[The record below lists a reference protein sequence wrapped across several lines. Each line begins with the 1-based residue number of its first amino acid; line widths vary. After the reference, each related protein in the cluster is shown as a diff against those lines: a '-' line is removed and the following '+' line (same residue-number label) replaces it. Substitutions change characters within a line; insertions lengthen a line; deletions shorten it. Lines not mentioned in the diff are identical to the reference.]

1 EILHSVTVSGEGK
14 KAKGR
19 ACSWLLPRTL
29 FPGFNLS
36 LLPPLFS
43 ASSLKPSKHTHIA
56 SSPVQ
61 FLYQRPRFSKPFS
74 GFSPSNL
81 SFPLNSKNCP
91 QRWTFKASLSAQ
103 ESARTENVKASAGE
117 DFPSL
122 KAMIRVYREALLNGD
137 DRIVSEIESRISIL
151 ENEKDGLEKQVL
163 ELSAEITSGKE
174 KYIRLQADFDNY
186 RKRSEK
192 ERLTARSD
200 AKGEVMESLLPMVDS
215 FERAKQQIKPET
227 EKEKK
232 IDTSYQGIYKQFVEI
247 MRSLQVAVVPTVG
260 KPFDPSEPNLQSGKH
275 FGLIVSFV
283 CLGILLVQFVFQF
296 QTLCASLVIFE
307 LHEAIAREESQ
318 EFKEGII
325 IQEFRRGFLLG
336 DRLLRPAMVKVSS
349 GPGSSKKAT
358 VVTHESS
365 GDDQ

>member
-1 EILHSVTVSGEGK
+1 MAASFSNH
-14 KAKGR
+14 
-19 ACSWLLPRTL
+19 
-29 FPGFNLS
+29 S
-36 LLPPLFS
+36 LLPPHFS
-43 ASSLKPSKHTHIA
+43 ASLKPSKHTHIA

-163 ELSAEITSGKE
+163 ELSTEITSGKE

-260 KPFDPSEPNLQSGKH
+260 KPFDPS
-275 FGLIVSFV
+275 
-283 CLGILLVQFVFQF
+283 
-296 QTLCASLVIFE
+296 

-325 IQEFRRGFLLG
+325 IQEFCRGFLLG

>member
-1 EILHSVTVSGEGK
+1 MAASFSNH
-14 KAKGR
+14 
-19 ACSWLLPRTL
+19 
-29 FPGFNLS
+29 S
-36 LLPPLFS
+36 LLPPHFS
-43 ASSLKPSKHTHIA
+43 ASLKPSKHTHIA

-260 KPFDPSEPNLQSGKH
+260 KPFDPS
-275 FGLIVSFV
+275 
-283 CLGILLVQFVFQF
+283 
-296 QTLCASLVIFE
+296 

>member
-1 EILHSVTVSGEGK
+1 MAASFSNH
-14 KAKGR
+14 
-19 ACSWLLPRTL
+19 
-29 FPGFNLS
+29 S
-36 LLPPLFS
+36 LLPPHFS

-122 KAMIRVYREALLNGD
+122 KAMIRVYREAILNGD

-227 EKEKK
+227 EKEKN

-260 KPFDPSEPNLQSGKH
+260 KPFDPS
-275 FGLIVSFV
+275 
-283 CLGILLVQFVFQF
+283 
-296 QTLCASLVIFE
+296 

>member
-1 EILHSVTVSGEGK
+1 MAASFSNH
-14 KAKGR
+14 
-19 ACSWLLPRTL
+19 
-29 FPGFNLS
+29 S
-36 LLPPLFS
+36 LLPPHFS

-137 DRIVSEIESRISIL
+137 ERIVSEIESRISIL

-260 KPFDPSEPNLQSGKH
+260 KPFDPS
-275 FGLIVSFV
+275 
-283 CLGILLVQFVFQF
+283 
-296 QTLCASLVIFE
+296 

-349 GPGSSKKAT
+349 GPGSSKNAT

-365 GDDQ
+365 EDDQ

>member
-1 EILHSVTVSGEGK
+1 MAASFSNH
-14 KAKGR
+14 
-19 ACSWLLPRTL
+19 
-29 FPGFNLS
+29 S
-36 LLPPLFS
+36 LLPPHFS
-43 ASSLKPSKHTHIA
+43 ASLKPSKHTHIA

-117 DFPSL
+117 DFPGL
-122 KAMIRVYREALLNGD
+122 KAMIGVYREALLNGD

-151 ENEKDGLEKQVL
+151 ENEKNGLEKQVL

-260 KPFDPSEPNLQSGKH
+260 KPFDPS
-275 FGLIVSFV
+275 
-283 CLGILLVQFVFQF
+283 
-296 QTLCASLVIFE
+296 

>member
-1 EILHSVTVSGEGK
+1 MAASFSNHS
-14 KAKGR
+14 
-19 ACSWLLPRTL
+19 L
-29 FPGFNLS
+29 FPS
-36 LLPPLFS
+36 HFS

-61 FLYQRPRFSKPFS
+61 FLYQRPSFSKPFS

-81 SFPLNSKNCP
+81 SFPLNRKNYP

-260 KPFDPSEPNLQSGKH
+260 KPFDPS
-275 FGLIVSFV
+275 
-283 CLGILLVQFVFQF
+283 
-296 QTLCASLVIFE
+296 

>member
-1 EILHSVTVSGEGK
+1 MAASFSNH
-14 KAKGR
+14 
-19 ACSWLLPRTL
+19 
-29 FPGFNLS
+29 S
-36 LLPPLFS
+36 LLPPHFS

-74 GFSPSNL
+74 GVSPSNL

-151 ENEKDGLEKQVL
+151 ENEKNGLEKQVL

-260 KPFDPSEPNLQSGKH
+260 KPFDPS
-275 FGLIVSFV
+275 
-283 CLGILLVQFVFQF
+283 
-296 QTLCASLVIFE
+296 

-349 GPGSSKKAT
+349 GPGSSTKAT

>member
-1 EILHSVTVSGEGK
+1 
-14 KAKGR
+14 
-19 ACSWLLPRTL
+19 
-29 FPGFNLS
+29 
-36 LLPPLFS
+36 
-43 ASSLKPSKHTHIA
+43 
-56 SSPVQ
+56 
-61 FLYQRPRFSKPFS
+61 
-74 GFSPSNL
+74 
-81 SFPLNSKNCP
+81 
-91 QRWTFKASLSAQ
+91 
-103 ESARTENVKASAGE
+103 
-117 DFPSL
+117 
-122 KAMIRVYREALLNGD
+122 MIGVYREALLNGD

-151 ENEKDGLEKQVL
+151 ENEKNGLEKQVL

-260 KPFDPSEPNLQSGKH
+260 KPFDPS
-275 FGLIVSFV
+275 
-283 CLGILLVQFVFQF
+283 
-296 QTLCASLVIFE
+296 

-325 IQEFRRGFLLG
+325 IQEFCRGFLLG

>member
-1 EILHSVTVSGEGK
+1 MAASFSNH
-14 KAKGR
+14 
-19 ACSWLLPRTL
+19 
-29 FPGFNLS
+29 S
-36 LLPPLFS
+36 LLPPHFS
-43 ASSLKPSKHTHIA
+43 ASLKPSKHTHIA

-151 ENEKDGLEKQVL
+151 ENEKNGLEKQVL

-232 IDTSYQGIYKQFVEI
+232 IDMSYQGIYKQFVEI

-260 KPFDPSEPNLQSGKH
+260 KPFDPS
-275 FGLIVSFV
+275 
-283 CLGILLVQFVFQF
+283 
-296 QTLCASLVIFE
+296 

-325 IQEFRRGFLLG
+325 IQEFCRGFLLG

>member
-1 EILHSVTVSGEGK
+1 MAASFSNH
-14 KAKGR
+14 
-19 ACSWLLPRTL
+19 
-29 FPGFNLS
+29 S
-36 LLPPLFS
+36 LLPPQFS

-56 SSPVQ
+56 SLPVQ

-122 KAMIRVYREALLNGD
+122 KAMIRVYREAILNGD

-260 KPFDPSEPNLQSGKH
+260 KPFDPSVRFKCYDL
-275 FGLIVSFV
+275 V

>member
-1 EILHSVTVSGEGK
+1 MAASFSNH
-14 KAKGR
+14 
-19 ACSWLLPRTL
+19 
-29 FPGFNLS
+29 S
-36 LLPPLFS
+36 LLPPHFS
-43 ASSLKPSKHTHIA
+43 ASLKPSKHTHIA

-260 KPFDPSEPNLQSGKH
+260 KPFDPS
-275 FGLIVSFV
+275 VSFK
-283 CLGILLVQFVFQF
+283 CY
-296 QTLCASLVIFE
+296 E
-307 LHEAIAREESQ
+307 
-318 EFKEGII
+318 
-325 IQEFRRGFLLG
+325 
-336 DRLLRPAMVKVSS
+336 
-349 GPGSSKKAT
+349 
-358 VVTHESS
+358 
-365 GDDQ
+365 